1 MQRRPLLAVLERP
14 VGVEKGHAV
23 GVRHILWLALLGVLN
38 GGSLWAADP
47 WKSNKKYTEW
57 SEKEIRKVLE
67 KSPWAKTVTLTFL
80 AESWSGQGAGG
91 GPPLADQPIQVGR
104 GGRGAPLISG
114 GGGPRTAGRQVLVRW
129 ESALPVRRALD
140 RQQVQAGNLTPEQAE
155 QYFEQ
160 APSEYEVVLGGT
172 PMVEMT
178 DTTLEEVKAST
189 YLKTGDK
196 QRITAQDVRVSQLPE
211 ESLAE
216 GQVPN
221 LYFAFPRATPIELRQ
236 KSVEFFAEVGQ
247 FKIKKKFKLKDML
260 FKGKLEL

>member
-1 MQRRPLLAVLERP
+1 M
-14 VGVEKGHAV
+14 
-23 GVRHILWLALLGVLN
+23 RHILSLVLLGALS
-38 GGSLWAADP
+38 GGSIWAADP

-80 AESWSGQGAGG
+80 AESGSGQGAGG
-91 GPPLADQPIQVGR
+91 RQPLDDQPNQVTSAGR
-104 GGRGAPLISG
+104 GGPPISG
-114 GGGPRTAGRQVLVRW
+114 SSGGPRTASRLVLVRW
-129 ESALPVRRALD
+129 DSALPVRRAVE
-140 RQQVQAGNLTPEQAE
+140 RRQVQAEMMTPEQAQ

-160 APSEYEVVLGGT
+160 APSEYVVVLGGM

-178 DTTLEEVKAST
+178 GGTLEEVKAST

-196 QRITAQDVRVSQLPE
+196 QRIMAQDVRISQLPE
-211 ESLAE
+211 ESLAA
-216 GQVPN
+216 GQVPDF
-221 LYFAFPRATPIELRQ
+221 YFSFPRATPIELRQ
-236 KSVEFFAEVGQ
+236 KSVEFFTEVGQ

>member
-1 MQRRPLLAVLERP
+1 M
-14 VGVEKGHAV
+14 G
-23 GVRHILWLALLGVLN
+23 ALS
-38 GGSLWAADP
+38 GGTLWAADP

-80 AESWSGQGAGG
+80 AESGFGQGAGG
-91 GPPLADQPIQVGR
+91 GPLDNQPIQVGR
-104 GGRGAPLISG
+104 AGRGAAPISG
-114 GGGPRTAGRQVLVRW
+114 GGGPRTASRQVLVRW
-129 ESALPVRRALD
+129 ESALPVRRALE
-140 RQQVQAGNLTPEQAE
+140 RQQVQAEMLTPEQAE

-160 APSEYEVVLGGT
+160 APSEYEVVLGGM

-196 QRITAQDVRVSQLPE
+196 QRIMAQDVRISQLPE
-211 ESLAE
+211 ERLAE

-221 LYFAFPRATPIELRQ
+221 LYFAFPRAIPIELRH
-236 KSVEFFAEVGQ
+236 KSVEFFTEVGQ

>member
-1 MQRRPLLAVLERP
+1 MR
-14 VGVEKGHAV
+14 V
-23 GVRHILWLALLGVLN
+23 GVRHILCLVLLGALS
-38 GGSLWAADP
+38 GSSLWAADP

-57 SEKEIRKVLE
+57 SEKEIQKVLE

-80 AESWSGQGAGG
+80 AESGSGQGAGG
-91 GPPLADQPIQVGR
+91 GSPLADQPNQLGSGGR
-104 GGRGAPLISG
+104 GGPPISG
-114 GGGPRTAGRQVLVRW
+114 SSGGPRTASRLVLVRW
-129 ESALPVRRALD
+129 DSALPVRRALE
-140 RQQVQAGNLTPEQAE
+140 RRQVQAEMLTPEQAE

-160 APSEYEVVLGGT
+160 APSEYEVVLGGM

-196 QRITAQDVRVSQLPE
+196 QRIMAQDVRISQLPE
-211 ESLAE
+211 ERLAQ

-221 LYFAFPRATPIELRQ
+221 LYFSFPRAIPIELRH